1 MSAIVIKNISN
12 HSVIIHIDVTL
23 LVSMLGFFVKLTLK
37 A

>member
-12 HSVIIHIDVTL
+12 HSVIIRIDVTL